1 MIWIVDGTRRKTD
14 LDRFNAGTKYFKRT
28 QMPNVF
34 FVPYPEE
41 VLSKDWLGSREIVI
55 LDFNGESINPSQQLF
70 MFLRPKGKPQLQC
83 MILLKSD
90 LLEWIRSGEL
100 ISVLHEF

>member
-41 VLSKDWLGSREIVI
+41 VLSKDWLGSKEIVI

-70 MFLRPKGKPQLQC
+70 MFWKPQGKPRMRC

-90 LLEWIRSGEL
+90 LLEWIKSGEL
-100 ISVLHEF
+100 ISVLRGF